1 MKALIASEETV
12 YLADGTIGIRL
23 CQVEE
28 DKNIF
33 VVSTAL
39 FWVDCDKDIT
49 PETHYWNGKDITLKP
64 QEVIIETPA
73 T

>member
-12 YLADGTIGIRL
+12 SLADGATGIRL

-33 VVSTAL
+33 AVSTAL
-39 FWVDCDKDIT
+39 FWVDCEKDVT

-64 QEVIIETPA
+64 QEVILETPA

>member
-12 YLADGTIGIRL
+12 SLADGTTGIRL
-23 CQVEE
+23 CEVQE

-33 VVSTAL
+33 AVSAAL
-39 FWVDCDKDIT
+39 FWVDCENDVT
-49 PETHYWNGKDITLKP
+49 PDTHYWNGTDITLKP
-64 QEVIIETPA
+64 QEVILETPA

>member
-1 MKALIASEETV
+1 MKALIASNET
-12 YLADGTIGIRL
+12 LHLTDGTTGIRI

-33 VVSTAL
+33 AVNEAL
-39 FWVDCDKDIT
+39 FWVNCEKDVT
-49 PETHYWNGKDITLKP
+49 PDTHYWNGKDITLNP
-64 QEVIIETPA
+64 QEVILETPP